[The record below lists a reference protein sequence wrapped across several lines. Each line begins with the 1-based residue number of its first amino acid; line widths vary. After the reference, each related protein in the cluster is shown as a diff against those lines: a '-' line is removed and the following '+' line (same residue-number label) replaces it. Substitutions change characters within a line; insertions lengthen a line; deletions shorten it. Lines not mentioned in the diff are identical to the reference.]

1 MRLLI
6 LPWLL
11 FLLMGSGQPQNSQ
24 PEQAQLILYR
34 EKEFISGMGKG
45 YPFKINEE
53 KMGKLSPNRYLQL
66 AVNPGRIKLE
76 FDSNY
81 LLDSRPLWLRV
92 QAGQTYYVKVVVEI
106 DFLSTTIV
114 MAPIDPQ
121 KAQQELSRM
130 KPEYTQPIAK
140 PD

>member
-1 MRLLI
+1 MSTYLLP
-6 LPWLL
+6 LLL
-11 FLLMGSGQPQNSQ
+11 FLLTGTVQPKSSQ

-34 EKEFISGMGKG
+34 EKEFISGLGKG
-45 YPFKINEE
+45 YPFKINEK
-53 KMGKLSPNRYLQL
+53 KMGKLSPNRYVQL
-66 AVNPGRIKLE
+66 TVNPGRIKLE

-81 LLDSRPLWLRV
+81 LSDSRPLWLRV

-114 MAPIDPQ
+114 MAPVDPQ

-130 KPEYTQPIAK
+130 KPEYILTSPK

>member
-1 MRLLI
+1 MSTFL

-11 FLLMGSGQPQNSQ
+11 FLLLGDDQPQASQ

-45 YPFKINEE
+45 YAFKINEE
-53 KMGKLSPNRYLQL
+53 KMGKLSPNRYVQL

-81 LLDSRPLWLRV
+81 LSDSRPLWLRV
-92 QAGQTYYVKVVVEI
+92 QAGQTYYVKAVVEI

-114 MAPIDPQ
+114 MAPVEPQ

-130 KPEYTQPIAK
+130 KPEYTQK
-140 PD
+140 VKEPD